1 VRRAIV
7 AVAVCASVVLAAGCG
22 DTDGDGD
29 QEVDPVAAAEQR
41 VSRAQDAVD
50 EAQGAFD
57 AASDQFCGDAADY
70 VAAVDRYG
78 KVFTDAQA
86 TIGDVEAAGA
96 DLGKPQD
103 SVAESAGTAKDAHSD
118 LVAAE
123 QELAEAKAALEQAKT
138 STTASADDETT
149 TTTEPLVP
157 PASVDRVTQAQE
169 DLDAAFADVDKSTPL
184 VEAGQQVN
192 AAAVSLEMAW
202 LRVLVDAGCLS
213 DDQQAQAVNAAGAY
227 TTALQNALTA
237 AGLYDGPVDG
247 VYGPDTAAAVQQLQA
262 DSGLPATGF
271 VDQATADALDAALQ
285 AAGVDATSQEIAHT
299 AALQSLLA
307 VGGYWT
313 GPIDGK
319 TSDALTAA
327 LKELQTDLGVPVT
340 GVVDAPT
347 IAAAQAAIEELQNP
361 TTTTT
366 TNDSDESS
374 STTSTTAG

>member
-1 VRRAIV
+1 
-7 AVAVCASVVLAAGCG
+7 
-22 DTDGDGD
+22 
-29 QEVDPVAAAEQR
+29 
-41 VSRAQDAVD
+41 
-50 EAQGAFD
+50 
-57 AASDQFCGDAADY
+57 
-70 VAAVDRYG
+70 
-78 KVFTDAQA
+78 
-86 TIGDVEAAGA
+86 
-96 DLGKPQD
+96 
-103 SVAESAGTAKDAHSD
+103 
-118 LVAAE
+118 
-123 QELAEAKAALEQAKT
+123 
-138 STTASADDETT
+138 
-149 TTTEPLVP
+149 VP
-157 PASVDRVTQAQE
+157 AASVDRVTQAQE

-247 VYGPDTAAAVQQLQA
+247 VYGPGTAAAVQQLQA

-347 IAAAQAAIEELQNP
+347 IAATQAAIEELQNP

-366 TNDSDESS
+366 TTDSDESS